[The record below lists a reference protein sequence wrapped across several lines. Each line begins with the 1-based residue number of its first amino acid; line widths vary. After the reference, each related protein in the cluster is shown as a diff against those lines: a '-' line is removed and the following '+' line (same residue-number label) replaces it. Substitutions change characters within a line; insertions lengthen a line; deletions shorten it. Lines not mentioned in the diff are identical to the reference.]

1 MYRTAAR
8 ILSLSLTVALG
19 PTPLFADE
27 VVDDWPQYRGPERDG
42 VSRASGILDSWP
54 EDGPAE
60 VWRHPLGSGFS
71 GLTVS
76 GGGLYTM
83 MAGDDKEYA
92 CAFDA
97 ATGEERW
104 RVAVGNRFVSDFGD
118 GPRSTPAVAGGL
130 AFFLSSNG
138 QLTALATADGGQS
151 WSLDLKQNFGSIL
164 PQHGFSTAPMIEGDL
179 LVIEVGGGRGK
190 AYAALDPKDGS
201 SRWTTLDGVPTYT
214 SPIAVTFAGERQLI
228 SLGDHQIFSLR
239 PGGEL
244 AWSHPWQGGIAMP
257 IFVAPDKLF
266 VSTGHGSM
274 LVELAKEADG
284 VTVSQVWQSNEM
296 KNHFNSSVV
305 HDGTVYGFDNAILK
319 AVSLETGK
327 RAWAKRGFG
336 KGSLIVAD
344 GDLIVLGERGLL
356 VLAEASPEGF
366 DEKGR
371 VRALDDKCWTSPTL
385 AGGRLYLRSLSEMV
399 SYDLR
404 G

>member
-1 MYRTAAR
+1 MYRTAAAAVL
-8 ILSLSLTVALG
+8 LSLLLVAGLS
-19 PTPLFADE
+19 PLFADGI
-27 VVDDWPQYRGPERDG
+27 DDWPQYRGPERDG
-42 VSRASGILDSWP
+42 VSRASGILESWP
-54 EDGPAE
+54 EGGPKE
-60 VWRHPLGSGFS
+60 VWRRPLGSGFS

-83 MAGDDKEYA
+83 MAEGDKEYA
-92 CAFDA
+92 VAFDA
-97 ATGEERW
+97 ASGQERW
-104 RVAVGNRFVSDFGD
+104 RVAVGDRFVSDFGD

-138 QLTALATADGGQS
+138 RLAALATADGS
-151 WSLDLKQNFGSIL
+151 ERWALDLKKDFGSIL

-190 AYAALDPKDGS
+190 AYAALDPEDGS
-201 SRWTTLDGVPTYT
+201 TRWTTLDGSPTYT

-228 SLGDHQIFSLR
+228 SLSDREIVSFTPAGK
-239 PGGEL
+239 L

-257 IFVAPDKLF
+257 IFVAPDQLF
-266 VSTGHGSM
+266 VSTGRGSM
-274 LVELAKEADG
+274 LARLAKGADG
-284 VTVSQVWQSNEM
+284 IHVSQVWQSNEM

-319 AVSLETGK
+319 AVSLATGQ
-327 RAWAKRGFG
+327 RAWAKRGFE

-344 GDLIVLGERGLL
+344 GKLIVLGERGLL
-356 VLAEASPEGF
+356 VQAPASPKGF
-366 DEKGR
+366 EETGR
-371 VRALDDKCWTSPTL
+371 VQALNDKCWTSPTL

-399 SYDLR
+399 SYDLK